1 MIQDKTL
8 SMLGMAKKAG
18 KIKDGSF
25 LAERSVKSGKAR
37 LVILAGDASPNT
49 KKKFT
54 DKCRY
59 AGIPVREYS
68 DMDSIGASLGGSP
81 KSVVSIEDD
90 GFAKA
95 VLGKISDSA

>member
-1 MIQDKTL
+1 MIKDKTL

-18 KIKDGSF
+18 KTKDGSF
-25 LAERSVKSGKAR
+25 LAERSIRSGSAR

-54 DKCRY
+54 DRCRY
-59 AGIPVREYS
+59 RGIPVREYS
-68 DMDSIGASLGGSP
+68 DMDSIGACLGSGP

-90 GFAKA
+90 GFARA
-95 VLGKISDSA
+95 VLNKIPDST